1 MKTLPELNSGLT
13 DEGLS
18 AEPMPELNSGA
29 KDKVSAALMHGA
41 HDKEKHIPTKMPVC
55 DCGAFIGSPTIY
67 FVYCTINLSVC
78 VVPCRCVRTRTR
90 YVPCAFGQRK
100 VLSPA

>member
-41 HDKEKHIPTKMPVC
+41 HDKGKKT
-55 DCGAFIGSPTIY
+55 
-67 FVYCTINLSVC
+67 
-78 VVPCRCVRTRTR
+78 
-90 YVPCAFGQRK
+90 
-100 VLSPA
+100 

>member
-41 HDKEKHIPTKMPVC
+41 HDKEKHIPTKMPVY
-55 DCGAFIGSPTIY
+55 DCGAFI
-67 FVYCTINLSVC
+67 
-78 VVPCRCVRTRTR
+78 RCKFILFIV
-90 YVPCAFGQRK
+90 Q
-100 VLSPA
+100 SI